1 VQEVEFLKTRDDVV
15 FIHGTV
21 CSGTAITIFQLPE
34 NYRPL
39 NGLIFST
46 DDNGTYATITITATG
61 NVKVVN
67 IANNTA
73 LSLNICF
80 KI

>member
-21 CSGTAITIFQLPE
+21 CSGTDFTIFQLPE

-39 NGLIFST
+39 NGLIFSA
-46 DDNGTYATITITATG
+46 DDNGTHATVTITATG